1 MQEQNIISTYG
12 WQGKTGITYFIEK
25 DGVLLYVD
33 ENNKIIVDKDIVVN
47 MYKDIETFLQGNK
60 SKSDI
65 IPVLRTRSS
74 IQYVWMP
81 PWFFIKKIV
90 EDKKD
95 NGNKLQIINSE
106 LEVFIQELQ
115 ELSQILQ
122 GQENVTLYLLSSAA
136 WTGSFTGLQYMKK
149 EDMLYIINNRE
160 HVRIPWVK
168 RSSFAKH
175 LFQAYTLF
183 VSQDIDMRT
192 DGMYI
197 EEDVYILYQNNTFY
211 LSNFA
216 LLMDSV
222 DNVISIQVPME
233 EYLSFLKEV
242 EEIAKQTA

>member
-1 MQEQNIISTYG
+1 
-12 WQGKTGITYFIEK
+12 
-25 DGVLLYVD
+25 
-33 ENNKIIVDKDIVVN
+33 
-47 MYKDIETFLQGNK
+47 
-60 SKSDI
+60 
-65 IPVLRTRSS
+65 
-74 IQYVWMP
+74 MP
-81 PWFFIKKIV
+81 PWFFIKKII

-95 NGNKLQIINSE
+95 SGNKLQIINSE

-183 VSQDIDMRT
+183 VSQDIDIRT

-233 EYLSFLKEV
+233 EYLNFLKEV